1 MPVTG
6 RLTRAPLGFC
16 PTGDLPMNA
25 LLADWDTPFGLP
37 PFAAIT
43 DADFAPAFD
52 AALAQARTNISAI
65 ADGPGTDFA
74 QVIEGLELAEDLL
87 DRVAGVFYN
96 LVGADSTAAREA
108 LQRDLA
114 PKMSAFSSEVTN
126 NHALWAKIDALWQTR
141 EGLDLTPEQL
151 RVLTLYHQ
159 MFVRSGARLQGR
171 DATRLTAVKSRLA
184 VLGTAFSQNLLAD
197 ERAWFMELAEAGLT
211 ALPRFVQDA
220 ARAAGAERGVAAA
233 VTLNRSLI
241 VPFLQFSPDRT
252 LRQRAYE
259 AWVARGANGG
269 PTDNRAIAA
278 ETLALRAER
287 AGLLG
292 YPDFAHFKL
301 EPEMAKTP
309 AAVRDLLMQVW
320 EPAKRKANTDA
331 GILQAMLLA
340 DGLSAPLEPWDWR
353 YYSEKRRR
361 AEHDLDEA
369 ALKPYLSLD
378 AMLGA
383 QFDCANRLFG
393 LEFRELDGPFYHP
406 DVRGWEVTRGGA
418 HVAVFLGDYFAR
430 GSKRSGAW
438 CSAMRS
444 QRKLGG
450 DQRPIV
456 VNVCNF
462 AKGAPSLLSYDDA
475 RTLFHEFG
483 HALHQMLSAVTYGF
497 ISGTSVARDFVEL
510 PSQLYE
516 HWLEVPEVLQ
526 KHARNYQ
533 TGEPMPA
540 DMLERLLAASTYDQG
555 FATVEF
561 VASAMVDLEFHT
573 GNPPADPMQK
583 QAEILEDL
591 GMPRA
596 IRMRHATPQ
605 FAHVF
610 SGDGYSSGYYSY
622 MWSEVMD
629 ADAFAAFEETGDAF
643 DPATAA
649 RLEKFIL
656 SAGGSQDPEVLYL
669 HFRGRMPGVEAL
681 LKGRGLLEAQ
691 AG

>member
-1 MPVTG
+1 
-6 RLTRAPLGFC
+6 
-16 PTGDLPMNA
+16 MNV
-25 LLADWDTPFGLP
+25 LLDAWTTPFGLP
-37 PFAAIT
+37 PFAQIR
-43 DADFAPAFD
+43 DEDFGPAFD
-52 AALAQARTNISAI
+52 EALVRARAAI
-65 ADGPGTDFA
+65 AAIAEGPGVGFA
-74 QVIEGLELAEDLL
+74 EVIEGLELAQGDL

-96 LVGADSTAAREA
+96 LAGADSNEAREA

-126 NHALWAKIDALWQTR
+126 NKALFAKIDALWQGR
-141 EGLDLTPEQL
+141 EGLDLWPEQL
-151 RVLTLYHQ
+151 RVLELYRR
-159 MFVRSGARLQGR
+159 MFVRSGAALEG
-171 DATRLTAVKSRLA
+171 DAAARLTEVKARLA
-184 VLGTAFSQNLLAD
+184 VLGTQFSQNLLAE
-197 ERAWFMELAEAGLT
+197 ERGWFMELAEADLEGL
-211 ALPRFVQDA
+211 PGFVVDT
-220 ARAAGAERGVAAA
+220 ARAAGAERGLGPV

-241 VPFLQFSPDRT
+241 VPFLQFSPRRA
-252 LRQRAYE
+252 LRQKAYE

-269 PTDNRAIAA
+269 ATDNRGIAA
-278 ETLALRAER
+278 ETLALRSER
-287 AGLLG
+287 AALLG
-292 YPDFAHFKL
+292 YADFAAFKL

-309 AAVRDLLMQVW
+309 DAVRDLLMRVW
-320 EPAKRKANTDA
+320 EPAKRVANADA
-331 GILQAMLLA
+331 AVLEAMLLA
-340 DGLSAPLEPWDWR
+340 DGIKGPLEAWDWR
-353 YYSEKRRR
+353 YYSEKRRK

-383 QFDCANRLFG
+383 MFDCATRLFG
-393 LEFRELDGPFYHP
+393 LEFAPIDGPFYHA
-406 DVRGWEVTRGGA
+406 DVRGWEVTREGA

-430 GSKRSGAW
+430 GAKRSGAW

-450 DQRPIV
+450 DVRPIV

-462 AKGAPSLLSYDDA
+462 AKGAPCLLSYDDA

-483 HALHQMLSAVTYGF
+483 HALHQMLSDVTYGF

-516 HWLEVPEVLQ
+516 HWLEVPAVLEA
-526 KHARNYQ
+526 HARHFE

-540 DMLERLLAASTYDQG
+540 DMLARLLAAGTYDQG

-561 VASAMVDLEFHT
+561 VASAMVDLEFHS
-573 GNPPADPMQK
+573 GPPPADPMQR
-583 QAEILEDL
+583 QAEVLEGL

-629 ADAFAAFEETGDAF
+629 ADAFAAFEEAGDPF

-649 RLEKFIL
+649 RLERFIL
-656 SAGGSQDPEVLYL
+656 SAGGSEEAEALYL
-669 HFRGRMPGVEAL
+669 KFRGKMPGVEAL
-681 LKGRGLLEAQ
+681 LKGRGLLEVA
-691 AG
+691 